1 MSNKNC
7 VLIDRAA
14 LSDIVKGLKGMDV
27 RGYDSNEI
35 RTDIVRYLQQVVA
48 NGPAAEIP
56 EEEPCTSEE
65 RK

>member
-1 MSNKNC
+1 MSNKNF
-7 VLIDRAA
+7 VLADRAA

-27 RGYDSNEI
+27 RGYESNEI

-56 EEEPCTSEE
+56 EEDPGTSEE
-65 RK
+65 KK